1 MAKKDFIFSVTTL
14 AGCKYSILK
23 DLEKNYQVEKAYRMK
38 YRLSKLA
45 SLAITGLAYFDD
57 LRYRS
62 MSKDLEIKKDPI
74 YVLGHWRSGT
84 TFLHQLLCCFEDI
97 SYPTTYQTVFPNN
110 LFFLQGLLKRIMKYH
125 LPEKRLVDKIQM
137 HVDFPQEE
145 DFALGNEAGV
155 SFYYW
160 FYFPKD
166 YKRIRE
172 EHLTLSN
179 MDETKREA
187 FREGYRRFIK
197 RSILYV
203 KGDQYIA
210 KNPPNM
216 ARIPFL
222 LEMFP
227 ESRFVYI
234 ERNPYEVMF
243 STFKFFKGFLI
254 TLQLQEIS
262 DEDLWEFIF
271 SNYRMM
277 YEIYQAEKPSI
288 PDGHLVELKYEDLTD
303 DPAFV
308 LKKLRKDLVSD
319 LNPNDSKLSSMLE
332 THQKHAPNTYDFEN
346 GYIERVNSELGY
358 LIEKQ
363 GYKLL

>member
-1 MAKKDFIFSVTTL
+1 MANKDFIFNITTL

-23 DLEKNYQVEKAYRMK
+23 DLEAEFQAEKPFRMK
-38 YRLSKLA
+38 YNLSKLA
-45 SLAITGLAYFDD
+45 SLVITGLAYFDN

-62 MSKDLEIKKDPI
+62 MSRDLEIKKDPI
-74 YVLGHWRSGT
+74 YVIGHWRSGT
-84 TFLHQLLCCFEDI
+84 TFLHQLLCSFNDV
-97 SYPTTYQTVFPNN
+97 SYSTTYQTVFPNN
-110 LFFLQGLLKRIMKYH
+110 LFFLQRLLKTIIQFY
-125 LPEKRLVDKIQM
+125 LPEQRLVDKVQM

-145 DFALGNEAGV
+145 EFALGNEVGF

-172 EHLTLSN
+172 EHLTLSSL
-179 MDETKREA
+179 DEKKREA
-187 FREGYRRFIK
+187 FKEGYKRFVK
-197 RSILYV
+197 RSLLYV
-203 KGDQYIA
+203 KGNQYVA
-210 KNPPNM
+210 KNPPHM

-227 ESRFVYI
+227 KSRFVFI
-234 ERNPYEVMF
+234 ERNPYEVLM
-243 STFKFFKGFLI
+243 STFRFFKGFLK
-254 TLQLQEIS
+254 TLQVQEMS

-277 YEIYQAEKPSI
+277 YEIYEVDKLKI
-288 PDGHLVELKYEDLTD
+288 PTGNLVELRYEELTR
-303 DPAFV
+303 DPASV
-308 LKKLRKDLVSD
+308 IELLQNGLLSD
-319 LNPNDSKLSSMLE
+319 LKPNESKLKSMLE
-332 THQKHAPNTYDFEN
+332 THQKHAPNTYDFERA
-346 GYIERVNSELGY
+346 YLDRVNAELGA

>member
-1 MAKKDFIFSVTTL
+1 MAQKEFIFNVTTL

-23 DLEKNYQVEKAYRMK
+23 DLEENFQVEKAYRRK
-38 YRLSKLA
+38 YNLSKLA

-62 MSKDLEIKKDPI
+62 ISKDFEIQKDPI

-84 TFLHQLLCCFEDI
+84 TFLHQLLCSYNDV

-110 LFFLQGLLKRIMKYH
+110 LFFLQGLLKAIVKFYM
-125 LPEKRLVDKIQM
+125 PEKRLVDEIQM

-145 DFALGNEAGV
+145 DFALGNEVGF

-160 FYFPKD
+160 FYFPGD

-172 EHLTLSN
+172 EHLTLSKV
-179 MDETKREA
+179 DETKRKA
-187 FREGYRRFIK
+187 YMEGYRRFIK
-197 RSILYV
+197 RSLLYV
-203 KGDQYIA
+203 KGGQYIA

-234 ERNPYEVMF
+234 ERNPYEVIL

-262 DEDLWEFIF
+262 DDDLWEFIF

-277 YEIYQAEKPSI
+277 YEIYQVDKLQIPS
-288 PDGHLVELKYEDLTD
+288 GNLVELRYEELIR
-303 DPAFV
+303 DPASV
-308 LKKLRKDLVSD
+308 MELLQKDLLSDLIPNELKLR
-319 LNPNDSKLSSMLE
+319 SMLE
-332 THQKHAPNTYDFEN
+332 THQKHAPNKYDFEK
-346 GYIERVNSELGY
+346 GYVERVNSELGG